1 MPVHHSERS
10 LVTGLRNLA
19 GVAGLYIAIVVL
31 PQCVS
36 AQQPASQQD
45 YDIAQ
50 RKAFTAV
57 RRLDT
62 GLITPEVQADYD
74 KHVKAYRT
82 LMASGANA
90 RNQSEMQA
98 LSAGLKYR
106 ILVLSDVTIQGDAK
120 TLAEAASLIERDIS
134 GAGNL
139 ILNARDKE
147 TFRTLVY
154 KQAMPFINQLMSD
167 NFIARSMGLELLLEM
182 EVVAARG
189 GARLEMF
196 DQVDDV
202 ILAIL
207 KDKDQPDAVKVRAAN
222 SAKRYLMKTNPI
234 PQIQNSLAEAL
245 IDELN
250 RPFVGIAYQNTIL
263 MALEYVTSPRQLVG
277 ARRPMVI
284 DAAVAVMSDSS
295 RELRV
300 RCRAARVIGRAGY
313 DAQIDFEPLAWKIA
327 ELSLEAAARFGQ
339 AQDKSAPDWDYCGWY
354 LYTAF
359 HHESRSESEGK
370 PPESPKGILN
380 RDSKSALVKAAYEA
394 SVPVISHM
402 TFVDSAVDVR
412 QLGKLAGWT
421 DKNLPSNL
429 KYDPGSPA
437 ITKAGA
443 ANNGNQPEN
452 AGP

>member
-19 GVAGLYIAIVVL
+19 GVAGLYIAIFL
-31 PQCVS
+31 LAPCVS
-36 AQQPASQQD
+36 AQQPANQQE

-50 RKAFTAV
+50 RKAYTAV

-62 GLITPEVQADYD
+62 GLITPEVLSEYS
-74 KHVKAYRT
+74 KHLKTYRT
-82 LMASGANA
+82 LMVSGTNG

-98 LSAGLKYR
+98 LRAGLRYR
-106 ILVLSDVTIQGDAK
+106 ILVLSDVESQGDAK
-120 TLAEAASLIERDIS
+120 TLQDYATNIERDINS
-134 GAGNL
+134 AGNL
-139 ILNARDKE
+139 ILNANDKK
-147 TFRTLVY
+147 TFRALVF
-154 KQAMPFINQLMSD
+154 KEALPFIKQLMSD
-167 NFIARSMGLELLLEM
+167 NFFARSLALELLLEM
-182 EVVAARG
+182 EVVSPRGDARI
-189 GARLEMF
+189 EMF
-196 DQVDDV
+196 DQVDDI

-222 SAKRYLMKTNPI
+222 SAKRYLMKANPI
-234 PQIQNSLAEAL
+234 PQIQIPLAEAM

-250 RPFVGIAYQNTIL
+250 RPFVSVAYQNTIL

-277 ARRPMVI
+277 SRKPMVI
-284 DAAVAVMSDSS
+284 DAAVAVMSDSN
-295 RELRV
+295 RELRI

-327 ELSLEAAARFGQ
+327 ELSLETAARFGQ
-339 AQDKSAPDWDYCGWY
+339 AEGKSAPEWDYCGWY

-370 PPESPKGILN
+370 PPENPKGLLN
-380 RDSKSALVKAAYEA
+380 RAPKSAFVKAAYEA
-394 SVPVISHM
+394 SVSVSSHM
-402 TFVDSAVDVR
+402 TFVDSSIEVR
-412 QLGKLAGWT
+412 QLAKLANWT
-421 DKNLPSNL
+421 DKNVPTNL
-429 KYDPGSPA
+429 KYDPVSPA

-443 ANNGNQPEN
+443 ANNGAQAEN